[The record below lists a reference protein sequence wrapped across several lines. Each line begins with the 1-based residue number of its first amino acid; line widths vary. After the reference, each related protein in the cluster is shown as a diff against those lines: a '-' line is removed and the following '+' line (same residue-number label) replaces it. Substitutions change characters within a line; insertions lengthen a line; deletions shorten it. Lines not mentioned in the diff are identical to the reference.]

1 MQSSVSLAHSI
12 HQLDDESYSKRKK
25 KKVTKKGRE
34 RERQGDRGKRK
45 GKILHSPLGALTS
58 AAGGNAKDYEN
69 DDFLLLL
76 LLCFTS
82 SSIDFP

>member
-1 MQSSVSLAHSI
+1 MMKATPK
-12 HQLDDESYSKRKK
+12 EKK
-25 KKVTKKGRE
+25 EGDRERGRE
-34 RERQGDRGKRK
+34 REGDRGNRK

-69 DDFLLLL
+69 DDLLLFLL